1 MKMILTIIAL
11 IAMARIAIAAQRL
24 QGAATAPECE
34 ISGEIILTEIE
45 AEIDDINRLKNEL
58 KAIED
63 LITEIEL
70 QNTPKPAG
78 EMEPEGEQKKAVN
91 ISWTTAAGNNHIYD
105 LNISGNN
112 AAAKHLLNAAYFERT
127 ALRHELQ
134 KKIKNLYGR
143 CNENS
148 NENDRKNGRGV
159 VANAEI

>member
-1 MKMILTIIAL
+1 MKAILTIIAL

-34 ISGEIILTEIE
+34 ISGEIILLEIE

-70 QNTPKPAG
+70 SGTQEAAEN
-78 EMEPEGEQKKAVN
+78 KAVN

-112 AAAKHLLNAAYFERT
+112 AAAKHLLNAAYLERT

-143 CNENS
+143 CNGNS
-148 NENDRKNGRGV
+148 NGNDRKNGRGV
-159 VANAEI
+159 VVNEEI

>member
-34 ISGEIILTEIE
+34 TSGEIILLEIE
-45 AEIDDINRLKNEL
+45 AEIDDINRLKNDL
-58 KAIED
+58 KAVED

-70 QNTPKPAG
+70 SGTQEAAEN
-78 EMEPEGEQKKAVN
+78 KAVN

-127 ALRHELQ
+127 ALRQELQ

-143 CNENS
+143 CNANS
-148 NENDRKNGRGV
+148 NAND
-159 VANAEI
+159 IFFQ

>member
-1 MKMILTIIAL
+1 MKAILTIIAL

-112 AAAKHLLNAAYFERT
+112 AAAKHLLNAAYYERT
-127 ALRHELQ
+127 SLRHEL
-134 KKIKNLYGR
+134 KNKIEKLYGR
-143 CNENS
+143 CNANS
-148 NENDRKNGRGV
+148 NANYNFFDRGGAENAKL
-159 VANAEI
+159 

>member
-1 MKMILTIIAL
+1 MGFNRQVSEKKQVKQYRYRAGRIPGRKDLSMKMILTIIAL

-34 ISGEIILTEIE
+34 TSGEIILLEIE
-45 AEIDDINRLKNEL
+45 AEIDDINRLKNDL
-58 KAIED
+58 KAVED

-70 QNTPKPAG
+70 SGTQEAAEN
-78 EMEPEGEQKKAVN
+78 KAVN

-112 AAAKHLLNAAYFERT
+112 AAAKHLLNAAYLERT

-134 KKIKNLYGR
+134 KKIKNL
-143 CNENS
+143 
-148 NENDRKNGRGV
+148 
-159 VANAEI
+159 